1 MTTFQGWC
9 FKKSRADIAES
20 NYLKLKSKRIKKK
33 IKKKKKFHIMRK
45 PKLVGFFYIL
55 DVEVQP
61 GISR

>member
-1 MTTFQGWC
+1 M
-9 FKKSRADIAES
+9 KSRADIAES

-33 IKKKKKFHIMRK
+33 IIKKLHVMRK
-45 PKLVGFFYIL
+45 PKLVGFFRIL